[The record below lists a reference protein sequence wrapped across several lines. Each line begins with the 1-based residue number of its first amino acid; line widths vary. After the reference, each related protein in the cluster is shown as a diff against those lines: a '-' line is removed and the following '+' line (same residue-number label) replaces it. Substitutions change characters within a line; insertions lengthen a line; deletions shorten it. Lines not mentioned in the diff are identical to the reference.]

1 MPRPQTNCLA
11 VRGIT
16 SLLLQTLT
24 SMTPGYP
31 EVSATLHHTRDQQPV
46 FVPGRSVG
54 ARGGLNCGGGGEEC
68 GVLAVW
74 LSLFCGL

>member
-1 MPRPQTNCLA
+1 MECAPVWFRFCIRDDIDEPASCPQTNCLA

-31 EVSATLHHTRDQQPV
+31 EVSATLHHARDQPPV
-46 FVPGRSVG
+46 AVPGR
-54 ARGGLNCGGGGEEC
+54 
-68 GVLAVW
+68 
-74 LSLFCGL
+74 